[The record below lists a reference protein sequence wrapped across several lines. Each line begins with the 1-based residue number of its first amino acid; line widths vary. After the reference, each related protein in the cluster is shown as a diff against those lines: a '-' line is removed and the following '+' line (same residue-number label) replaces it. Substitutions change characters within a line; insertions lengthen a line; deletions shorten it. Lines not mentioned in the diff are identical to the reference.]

1 MCSKVLCTEQQQ
13 RGGATMVQ
21 TGSWL
26 RRRGGILPAVSSL
39 VKQYLLAAPTSG
51 NISLQRSL
59 AGSTPRRI
67 VRRMLHDQATLAPA
81 PASCN
86 SPSAPLPAPAP
97 QSSSSY
103 DEAITALN
111 SLQTNA
117 ALLAKVRKERQRNVH
132 LNLPVTTRYLERS
145 GMTLEDLDT
154 IKVIHVSGTKGK
166 GSTCA
171 FCESI
176 LRHEGLKTGFYSS
189 PHLISATER
198 IRINGVPIAEEKFT
212 KYFWQVYN
220 SVCRGFA
227 EDDRPPY
234 FKFLTILAFYIF
246 WKEGV
251 EVAVVEVG
259 IGGAFDCTNIIRK
272 PVVCGIT
279 ALGHDHTSLLGST
292 IAEIA
297 WHKAGILKE
306 GVTAY
311 VEPKQPPDALRV
323 VAERAEELGAT
334 VATAGSLEEQGWG
347 DSPQVVGLEGDVQRS
362 NASLGLAL
370 ASHFLAVTRGLAL
383 PSLVPSSLLPTLAPL
398 PVTENIARGLMET
411 RWPGRSQVISKPG
424 IQWCLD
430 GAHTEESLA
439 ACAAWFQ
446 SLPATQNTF
455 RVLLFNTT
463 GERDAKELLRQVAE
477 LPLDQVVFCTN
488 LSLGTDKKDQQNF
501 TTTNAAQLERCQQH
515 LEAWKQ
521 MDQCSSVPALCIP
534 CINDALLWVA
544 AGRDSNLNG
553 NFLGPDVPKDL
564 QSANLVQVL
573 VTGSLHLVGG
583 VLACLRPRGLEQP

>member
-1 MCSKVLCTEQQQ
+1 MWSLELCTDH
-13 RGGATMVQ
+13 RAMVSPLGQ
-21 TGSWL
+21 TGSRL
-26 RRRGGILPAVSSL
+26 RRGGILPTLSSF
-39 VKQYLLAAPTSG
+39 VQQCLAPSTSV
-51 NISLQRSL
+51 NITFQRSL
-59 AGSTPRRI
+59 LGSMPRK
-67 VRRMLHDQATLAPA
+67 VGRMLQESSSLAPP
-81 PASCN
+81 PASHG
-86 SPSAPLPAPAP
+86 SPASHLISLAPETE
-97 QSSSSY
+97 SSNSY
-103 DEAITALN
+103 DDAITALN

-145 GMTLEDLDT
+145 GMTLEDLDS

-176 LRHEGLKTGFYSS
+176 LRHQGLKTGFYSS

-198 IRINGVPIAEEKFT
+198 IRINGVPIEESKFT
-212 KYFWQVYN
+212 MYFWQVYN

-246 WKEGV
+246 WKERV
-251 EVAVVEVG
+251 EVAVIEVG

-297 WHKAGILKE
+297 WHKAGILKQ

-311 VEPKQPPDALRV
+311 IEPQQPPDALRV

-347 DSPQVVGLEGDVQRS
+347 DAPQVLGLEGDVQRS

-370 ASHFLAVTRGLAL
+370 ASHFLAVTRGL
-383 PSLVPSSLLPTLAPL
+383 PMPPLLPTPLLPVLAPL
-398 PVTENIARGLMET
+398 PVTNLIARGLMET
-411 RWPGRSQVISKPG
+411 RWPGRSQVISRPG
-424 IQWCLD
+424 IHWCLD

-439 ACAAWFQ
+439 ACAAWYRA
-446 SLPATQNTF
+446 LATPEKTF

-463 GERDAKELLRQVAE
+463 GERDVKELLEQMAQ

-501 TTTNAAQLERCQQH
+501 TTTNTAQLERCHQH
-515 LEAWKQ
+515 LEVWEAMEQ
-521 MDQCSSVPALCIP
+521 SSLPPAICIP

-544 AGRDSNLNG
+544 GGRDPTLNG
-553 NFLGPDVPKDL
+553 TFFGPEMPKSLGEAEL
-564 QSANLVQVL
+564 IQVL

-583 VLACLRPRGLEQP
+583 VLACLKPRGLDQP

>member
-1 MCSKVLCTEQQQ
+1 
-13 RGGATMVQ
+13 
-21 TGSWL
+21 
-26 RRRGGILPAVSSL
+26 
-39 VKQYLLAAPTSG
+39 
-51 NISLQRSL
+51 
-59 AGSTPRRI
+59 
-67 VRRMLHDQATLAPA
+67 MLHEQSSQSSHRSPASPLISPA
-81 PASCN
+81 PAECSN
-86 SPSAPLPAPAP
+86 
-97 QSSSSY
+97 SY
-103 DEAITALN
+103 DDAITALN

-198 IRINGVPIAEEKFT
+198 IRINGVPIEEEKFT
-212 KYFWQVYN
+212 MYFWQVYN

-227 EDDRPPY
+227 EDDRPAY

-259 IGGAFDCTNIIRK
+259 IGGAFDCTNIVRK

-297 WHKAGILKE
+297 WHKAGILKQ

-311 VEPKQPPDALRV
+311 IEPQQPADALRV

-347 DSPQVVGLEGDVQRS
+347 DAPQVLGLEGNVQRS

-370 ASHFLAVTRGLAL
+370 ASH
-383 PSLVPSSLLPTLAPL
+383 
-398 PVTENIARGLMET
+398 
-411 RWPGRSQVISKPG
+411 
-424 IQWCLD
+424 
-430 GAHTEESLA
+430 TEESLA
-439 ACAAWFQ
+439 ACASWYRA
-446 SLPATQNTF
+446 LPAPENTF
-455 RVLLFNTT
+455 RILLFNTT
-463 GERDAKELLRQVAE
+463 GERDLKELLEQMAL
-477 LPLDQVVFCTN
+477 LPLDQVAFCTN

-501 TTTNAAQLERCQQH
+501 TTTNTAQLERCQQH
-515 LEAWKQ
+515 LEVWRAMEQ
-521 MDQCSSVPALCIP
+521 SSLAPAVCIP
-534 CINDALLWVA
+534 CINDALLWLA
-544 AGRDSNLNG
+544 GGRDPVLNG
-553 NFLGPDVPKDL
+553 TFLGPDLPESL
-564 QSANLVQVL
+564 QEANLIQVL

-583 VLACLRPRGLEQP
+583 VLACLKPRGLDQP

>member
-1 MCSKVLCTEQQQ
+1 M
-13 RGGATMVQ
+13 G
-21 TGSWL
+21 
-26 RRRGGILPAVSSL
+26 
-39 VKQYLLAAPTSG
+39 
-51 NISLQRSL
+51 
-59 AGSTPRRI
+59 
-67 VRRMLHDQATLAPA
+67 
-81 PASCN
+81 
-86 SPSAPLPAPAP
+86 
-97 QSSSSY
+97 
-103 DEAITALN
+103 
-111 SLQTNA
+111 
-117 ALLAKVRKERQRNVH
+117 
-132 LNLPVTTRYLERS
+132 
-145 GMTLEDLDT
+145 DT
-154 IKVIHVSGTKGK
+154 IKVVHVSGTKGK

-198 IRINGVPIAEEKFT
+198 IRINGVPIEESKFT
-212 KYFWQVYN
+212 MYFWQVYN

-259 IGGAFDCTNIIRK
+259 IGGAFDCTNIIRR

-297 WHKAGILKE
+297 WHKAGILKQ

-311 VEPKQPPDALRV
+311 IEPQQPQDALRV

-347 DSPQVVGLEGDVQRS
+347 NAPQVLGLEGEVQRS

-370 ASHFLAVTRGLAL
+370 ASHFLAVTRGLPL
-383 PSLVPSSLLPTLAPL
+383 PSLLPTPLLPSLAPL
-398 PVTENIARGLMET
+398 PVTDMIARGLMET
-411 RWPGRSQVISKPG
+411 RWPGRSQVISRPG
-424 IQWCLD
+424 IDWCLD
-430 GAHTEESLA
+430 GAHTGESLA
-439 ACAAWFQ
+439 ACAAWFRA
-446 SLPATQNTF
+446 LPVPQNTV
-455 RVLLFNTT
+455 RILLFNTT
-463 GERDAKELLRQVAE
+463 GERDVKELLEQMAL

-488 LSLGTDKKDQQNF
+488 LSLGTDKHSLL
-501 TTTNAAQLERCQQH
+501 A
-515 LEAWKQ
+515 
-521 MDQCSSVPALCIP
+521 PAVCIP

-544 AGRDSNLNG
+544 GGRDPTLNG
-553 NFLGPDVPKDL
+553 TFSGPVLSKDL
-564 QSANLVQVL
+564 QEANLIQVL

-583 VLACLRPRGLEQP
+583 VLACLKPRGLDQP